1 MSCCP
6 VTGHWASVLLLGF
19 SQAGSKRSTESRRM
33 DTRRIGGA
41 ISSHEET
48 ANGRRDAGLNATRP
62 DSTSE
67 PMSPSP
73 RRGTRRIVHWS
84 LLVLAASFFAGAAI
98 VAPSRSQTPQPA
110 STANPPA
117 QLDRDAILHHLNAV
131 ITWYRDVTTKIKPVG
146 LPSDAIYQDNTR
158 ELAADAVRLAFQSAR
173 AEAAII
179 SGMNKADKAGANAA
193 GGASQPDGTA
203 QPTHQQNLAQTAAR
217 IAAQIDDT
225 QTKLDAVNKQLAS
238 APRAKQKDL
247 LAQRDR
253 LQGLLTLNKALQDT
267 IQKMASFVGG
277 ATEDAQGLAG
287 SIDDLAHSVPEVVG
301 DENAKKS
308 STAAA
313 GAVTTTPKPVVV
325 QSSSGLIGQSLALFD
340 QMQTMHQIDQM
351 IDATTKMRATAD
363 VLRKP
368 LRDTLVATI
377 QHGRDLANQAQA
389 PAAPSGSPGNAG
401 AQTTTQEFQAITAR
415 FKELASA
422 TVPLSQEIVLLDES
436 RTNFQEW
443 QKSIRTESQYELRGL
458 ITRVVG
464 LALALAA
471 VFILS
476 EVWRRLTFRYVHEAR
491 RRRQFLLM
499 RRFVT
504 GFLIGIVL
512 IMGFVSE
519 FSSLATF
526 AGFVTAGIAV
536 GLQAILLS
544 IAAYFFVVG
553 RYGIRVGDRISIAGV
568 TGDVIDIGLVRF
580 YLMELAGTGIELYPT
595 GRVVMFSNSVLF
607 QAGTPLFKQIP
618 GTEYAWH
625 EVAVALTPESN
636 YKLVQEKL
644 SAIVEAI
651 FEKYRSVIENQLGGT
666 ERRLEVS
673 LAAPK
678 PEARLQFT
686 DAAGLEFVVRY
697 PVDIR
702 RAAEIDDNVTR
713 SILDTLASTPDL
725 KASVSG
731 PPKIRAAIKG

>member
-1 MSCCP
+1 M
-6 VTGHWASVLLLGF
+6 LLACALF
-19 SQAGSKRSTESRRM
+19 F
-33 DTRRIGGA
+33 GGA
-41 ISSHEET
+41 
-48 ANGRRDAGLNATRP
+48 ATV
-62 DSTSE
+62 T
-67 PMSPSP
+67 
-73 RRGTRRIVHWS
+73 
-84 LLVLAASFFAGAAI
+84 
-98 VAPSRSQTPQPA
+98 PSRGQQSPKSTPAPA
-110 STANPPA
+110 ATALAPVASAPAANAPA

-131 ITWYRDVTTKIKPVG
+131 ITWYRDITSKLKPVG

-158 ELAADAVRLAFQSAR
+158 SLAAEAVRLAFQSAR

-179 SGMNKADKAGANAA
+179 SAMNKPDKSGAAANAPDS
-193 GGASQPDGTA
+193 SQPQPNNA
-203 QPTHQQNLAQTAAR
+203 QPTQQQNLAQTSAR

-225 QTKLDAVNKQLAS
+225 QTKLDAVNKELAS
-238 APRAKQKDL
+238 APRSKQKDL

-277 ATEDAQGLAG
+277 ATENAEGLEG
-287 SIDDLAHSVPEVVG
+287 SIDQLAHSVPEVVG
-301 DENAKKS
+301 DESSKKS
-308 STAAA
+308 GTAAA
-313 GAVTTTPKPVVV
+313 AATAATATTKPAANNN
-325 QSSSGLIGQSLALFD
+325 SSGLIGQSLALFD
-340 QMQTMHQIDQM
+340 QMQAMHQIEQM
-351 IDATTKMRATAD
+351 ATETQKMRATAD
-363 VLRKP
+363 EIRKP
-368 LRDTLVATI
+368 LRDILVATI
-377 QHGRDLANQAQA
+377 RQGRDLANQAQA
-389 PAAPSGSPGNAG
+389 PATPNASGNAG
-401 AQTTTQEFQAITAR
+401 SNSSQSAQSTTQAFQAITAR
-415 FKELASA
+415 FKELAAA
-422 TVPLSQEIVLLDES
+422 TVPLSQEVVVLDES
-436 RTNFQEW
+436 RTNLEEW
-443 QKSIRTESQYELRGL
+443 RKSIRTESAYELRGV
-458 ITRVVG
+458 ITRVLG
-464 LALALAA
+464 IALALAA

-476 EVWRRLTFRYVHEAR
+476 EVWRRLVFRYVHEAR

-504 GFLIGIVL
+504 GFLIGVVF

-544 IAAYFFVVG
+544 IAAYFFVIG

-607 QAGTPLFKQIP
+607 QAGTPLFKQLP

-644 SAIVEAI
+644 TAIVDAI
-651 FEKYRSVIENQLGGT
+651 FEKYRSIIENQLGST

-673 LAAPK
+673 LQAPK
-678 PEARLQFT
+678 PESRLQFT

-702 RAAEIDDNVTR
+702 RAAEIDDNITR
-713 SILDTLASTPDL
+713 SILESLASTPDL
-725 KASVSG
+725 KTSVTG

>member
-1 MSCCP
+1 
-6 VTGHWASVLLLGF
+6 
-19 SQAGSKRSTESRRM
+19 M
-33 DTRRIGGA
+33 DTPRITRTVISYEKLTLANRR
-41 ISSHEET
+41 T
-48 ANGRRDAGLNATRP
+48 
-62 DSTSE
+62 
-67 PMSPSP
+67 
-73 RRGTRRIVHWS
+73 HW
-84 LLVLAASFFAGAAI
+84 VIPLACFLFFAGAAT
-98 VAPSRSQTPQPA
+98 VTPSRGLQPAKPAPAPTTAPAPAAPAPSANAPA
-110 STANPPA
+110 M
-117 QLDRDAILHHLNAV
+117 LDRDAILHHLNAI
-131 ITWYRDVTTKIKPVG
+131 ITWYRDITSKLKPVG
-146 LPSDAIYQDNTR
+146 LPSDAIYQDNTSS
-158 ELAADAVRLAFQSAR
+158 LAAEAVRLAFQSAR

-179 SGMNKADKAGANAA
+179 TAMNKADKSGAGATDS
-193 GGASQPDGTA
+193 SQA
-203 QPTHQQNLAQTAAR
+203 QPNGQPTQQQNLAQTAAR
-217 IAAQIDDT
+217 IAAQIDDA

-238 APRAKQKDL
+238 APRSKQKDL
-247 LAQRDR
+247 LAQRER

-277 ATEDAQGLAG
+277 ATENAEGLEG
-287 SIDDLAHSVPEVVG
+287 SIDQLAHSVPEVLG
-301 DENAKKS
+301 DDNTKKS
-308 STAAA
+308 GAAA
-313 GAVTTTPKPVVV
+313 AAAATAKPAVNNT
-325 QSSSGLIGQSLALFD
+325 SSGLIGQSLALFD
-340 QMQTMHQIDQM
+340 QMQAMHQLDQM
-351 IDATTKMRATAD
+351 STETQKMRATAD
-363 VLRKP
+363 EVRKP
-368 LRDTLVATI
+368 LRDILVATI
-377 QHGRDLANQAQA
+377 RQGRDLANQAQA
-389 PAAPSGSPGNAG
+389 PAASNATNNAG
-401 AQTTTQEFQAITAR
+401 ANSSQSAQSTTQAFQAITAR
-415 FKELASA
+415 FKELAAA
-422 TVPLSQEIVLLDES
+422 TVPLSQELVILDES
-436 RTNFQEW
+436 RSNLDEW
-443 QKSIRTESQYELRGL
+443 RKSIRTESEYELRGV
-458 ITRVVG
+458 ITRVLG
-464 LALALAA
+464 IALALAA

-476 EVWRRLTFRYVHEAR
+476 EIWRRLVFRYVHEAR

-544 IAAYFFVVG
+544 IAAYFFVIG

-607 QAGTPLFKQIP
+607 QAGTPLFKQLP

-625 EVAVALTPESN
+625 EVAVALTAESN

-644 SAIVEAI
+644 SAIVESI
-651 FEKYRSVIENQLGGT
+651 FEKYRSIIENQLGSS

-673 LAAPK
+673 LQAPK
-678 PEARLQFT
+678 PESRLQFT

-713 SILDTLASTPDL
+713 SILDSLASTPDL
-725 KASVSG
+725 KSSVTG

>member
-1 MSCCP
+1 MKTRPQLLRTVRSR
-6 VTGHWASVLLLGF
+6 VTF
-19 SQAGSKRSTESRRM
+19 
-33 DTRRIGGA
+33 A
-41 ISSHEET
+41 ISLALAILLALT
-48 ANGRRDAGLNATRP
+48 
-62 DSTSE
+62 
-67 PMSPSP
+67 
-73 RRGTRRIVHWS
+73 VQS
-84 LLVLAASFFAGAAI
+84 L
-98 VAPSRSQTPQPA
+98 RSQTKKTPQTPPP
-110 STANPPA
+110 PPA
-117 QLDRDAILHHLNAV
+117 PAGTLDRDAILHHLNAV
-131 ITWYRDVTTKIKPVG
+131 ITWYRDATTKIKPVG

-158 ELAADAVRLAFQSAR
+158 NLASEAVRLAFQSAR

-179 SGMNKADKAGANAA
+179 SATSKVGKSSGADIGSNAP
-193 GGASQPDGTA
+193 QPTTA
-203 QPTHQQNLAQTAAR
+203 QPTQQQNLAQTAAR

-225 QTKLDAVNKQLAS
+225 QTKLDAINKQLAT
-238 APRAKQKDL
+238 APHAKQKDL
-247 LAQRDR
+247 LAQRDKF
-253 LQGLLTLNKALQDT
+253 QGLLTLDKALQDT
-267 IQKMASFVGG
+267 IQKMAAFVGG
-277 ATEDAQGLAG
+277 ASEGAEGLQG
-287 SIDDLAHSVPEVVG
+287 SIDELAHSVPEVLG
-301 DENAKKS
+301 DENTKKS
-308 STAAA
+308 TVAAA
-313 GAVTTTPKPVVV
+313 AAVATNPKPANVT
-325 QSSSGLIGQSLALFD
+325 SASSGLIGQSLALFD
-340 QMQTMHQIDQM
+340 QMQTMHQLDQM
-351 IDATTKMRATAD
+351 ADETSKMRSTAD
-363 VLRKP
+363 SLRKP

-377 QHGRDLANQAQA
+377 QRGRDLTSQAQA
-389 PAAPSGSPGNAG
+389 AAPQTAPTPGKAASASASPDII
-401 AQTTTQEFQAITAR
+401 QEFQTITAQ
-415 FKELASA
+415 FKELAAA
-422 TVPLSQEIVLLDES
+422 TVPLSQEGVILDQS
-436 RTNFQEW
+436 RTNFLEW
-443 QKSIRTESQYELRGL
+443 RKSISTESQYELRSL
-458 ITRVVG
+458 LTRVVG

-476 EVWRRLTFRYVHEAR
+476 EVWRRLVFRYVHEPR

-636 YKLVQEKL
+636 YKLVQAKI
-644 SAIVEAI
+644 SAIVDAI
-651 FEKYRSVIENQLGGT
+651 FEKYRGVIESQLGGT

-678 PEARLQFT
+678 PESRLQFT
-686 DAAGLEFVVRY
+686 DASGLEFVVRY

-713 SILDTLASTPDL
+713 AVLDALSATPDL
-725 KASVSG
+725 KSSVVS

>member
-1 MSCCP
+1 MITRQIARTINSEEK
-6 VTGHWASVLLLGF
+6 GERFHRLHRA
-19 SQAGSKRSTESRRM
+19 AI
-33 DTRRIGGA
+33 TRRVA
-41 ISSHEET
+41 
-48 ANGRRDAGLNATRP
+48 
-62 DSTSE
+62 
-67 PMSPSP
+67 
-73 RRGTRRIVHWS
+73 HWS
-84 LLVLAASFFAGAAI
+84 FLSLATLIFVAAAI
-98 VAPSRSQTPQPA
+98 VPSSQSQTPKAQPKPQSA
-110 STANPPA
+110 QAATPPSNPPISSPS

-131 ITWYRDVTTKIKPVG
+131 ITWYRDVTSKVKPVG

-158 ELAADAVRLAFQSAR
+158 SLASEAVRLAFQSAR

-179 SGMNKADKAGANAA
+179 AAINKADRSGAGAAANADS
-193 GGASQPDGTA
+193 SQPNGA
-203 QPTHQQNLAQTAAR
+203 QPTQQQNLAQTAAK

-225 QTKLDAVNKQLAS
+225 QTKLDAIEKQLAS
-238 APRAKQKDL
+238 TPRAKQKDL
-247 LAQRDR
+247 LTQRDR

-267 IQKMASFVGG
+267 IQKLAAFVGG
-277 ATEDAQGLAG
+277 ATESAEGLEG
-287 SIDDLAHSVPEVVG
+287 SIDQLAHSVPEVLG
-301 DENAKKS
+301 EDTTKKS
-308 STAAA
+308 GATAAA
-313 GAVTTTPKPVVV
+313 AASAAAAKPVVNPA
-325 QSSSGLIGQSLALFD
+325 SSGLIGQSLTLFD
-340 QMQTMHQIDQM
+340 QMQTMHQIEQM
-351 IDATTKMRATAD
+351 ADETSKMRATAD
-363 VLRKP
+363 EVRKP
-368 LRDTLVATI
+368 LRDILVATI
-377 QHGRDLANQAQA
+377 KQGRDLANQAQT
-389 PAAPSGSPGNAG
+389 PAAANAAG
-401 AQTTTQEFQAITAR
+401 AASPESTTQAFQAITAR
-415 FKELASA
+415 FKELAA
-422 TVPLSQEIVLLDES
+422 AVVPLSQEIVVLDES
-436 RTNFQEW
+436 NTNLQEW
-443 QKSIRTESQYELRGL
+443 RKSIRTESEYELRGV
-458 ITRVVG
+458 ITRVLG
-464 LALALAA
+464 IALALAA
-471 VFILS
+471 VLILS
-476 EVWRRLTFRYVHEAR
+476 EVWRRLVFRYVHEAR

-499 RRFVT
+499 RRFVV
-504 GFLIGIVL
+504 GFLIGVVL

-544 IAAYFFVVG
+544 IAAYFFVIG

-644 SAIVEAI
+644 NAIVDAI

-673 LAAPK
+673 LSAPK
-678 PEARLQFT
+678 PESRLQFT

-702 RAAEIDDNVTR
+702 RAAEIDDSVTR
-713 SILDTLASTPDL
+713 SILDTLAATPDL

>member
-1 MSCCP
+1 MN
-6 VTGHWASVLLLGF
+6 
-19 SQAGSKRSTESRRM
+19 
-33 DTRRIGGA
+33 TRRIARTIG
-41 ISSHEET
+41 SHEKPT
-48 ANGRRDAGLNATRP
+48 NSLRAP
-62 DSTSE
+62 VS
-67 PMSPSP
+67 
-73 RRGTRRIVHWS
+73 RRISHWS
-84 LLVLAASFFAGAAI
+84 LLALAALIFIAAAI
-98 VAPSRSQTPQPA
+98 VPPSQSQTPQAPKAQPKAEQSKTPSAQPA
-110 STANPPA
+110 QSKSQATKSAQPATPPVPA
-117 QLDRDAILHHLNAV
+117 PAASSGQLDRDAILHHLNAV
-131 ITWYRDVTTKIKPVG
+131 ITWYRDVTSKVKPVG

-158 ELAADAVRLAFQSAR
+158 SLAAEAVRLAFQSAR

-179 SGMNKADKAGANAA
+179 AAMNKSEKPGAATNAD
-193 GGASQPDGTA
+193 ASQSNANNG
-203 QPTHQQNLAQTAAR
+203 QPTQQQNLAQTAAR
-217 IAAQIDDT
+217 IAAQSDDT
-225 QTKLDAVNKQLAS
+225 QTKLDAVNKQLES
-238 APRAKQKDL
+238 APRSKQKDL

-253 LQGLLTLNKALQDT
+253 LQGLLTLNKALLDT

-277 ATEDAQGLAG
+277 ATESAEGLEG
-287 SIDDLAHSVPEVVG
+287 SIDQLAHSVPEVVG
-301 DENAKKS
+301 DDNTKKS
-308 STAAA
+308 GTAATAAA
-313 GAVTTTPKPVVV
+313 AATAASTKPTVNAAP
-325 QSSSGLIGQSLALFD
+325 SGLIGQSLALFD
-340 QMQTMHQIDQM
+340 QMQTMHQIEQM
-351 IDATTKMRATAD
+351 AAETSKMRATAD
-363 VLRKP
+363 EVRKP
-368 LRDTLVATI
+368 LRDILVATI
-377 QHGRDLANQAQA
+377 KQGRDLANQAQA
-389 PAAPSGSPGNAG
+389 PPATPNAAANSGSSASSASPES
-401 AQTTTQEFQAITAR
+401 TTQAFQAITAQ
-415 FKELASA
+415 FKELAAA
-422 TVPLSQEIVLLDES
+422 TVPLSQEIVVLDES
-436 RTNFQEW
+436 RTNLDEW
-443 QKSIRTESQYELRGL
+443 RKSIRTESEYELRGV
-458 ITRVVG
+458 ITRVLG
-464 LALALAA
+464 IALALAA

-476 EVWRRLTFRYVHEAR
+476 EVWRRLVFRYVHEAR

-544 IAAYFFVVG
+544 IAAYFFVIG

-607 QAGTPLFKQIP
+607 QAGTPLFKQLP

-636 YKLVQEKL
+636 YKLVQDKL
-644 SAIVEAI
+644 NAIVESI
-651 FEKYRSVIENQLGGT
+651 FEKYRSIIENQLGST

-673 LAAPK
+673 LSTPK
-678 PEARLQFT
+678 PESRLQFT

-713 SILDTLASTPDL
+713 SILDTLAATPDL
-725 KASVSG
+725 KSSVSG